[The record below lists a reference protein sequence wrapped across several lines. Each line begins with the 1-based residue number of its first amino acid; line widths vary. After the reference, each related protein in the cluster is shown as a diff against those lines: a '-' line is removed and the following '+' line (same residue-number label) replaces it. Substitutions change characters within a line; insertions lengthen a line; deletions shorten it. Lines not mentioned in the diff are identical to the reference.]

1 MLIVAVAEAEEHDI
15 AFVVD
20 KFVAAVPRNV
30 ERARMD
36 VKRAPS
42 VAGRRALPLDK
53 LVQQERY
60 LATLQR

>member
-20 KFVAAVPRNV
+20 KFVAAVPRDV
-30 ERARMD
+30 EAARRD

-42 VAGRRALPLDK
+42 AVGRRALPLGK
-53 LVQQERY
+53 LVQQER
-60 LATLQR
+60 

>member
-1 MLIVAVAEAEEHDI
+1 MLIVAVAEVEEHDI

-30 ERARMD
+30 EGARME

-42 VAGRRALPLDK
+42 VVGRRASPLGK
-53 LVQQERY
+53 LVQPER
-60 LATLQR
+60 

>member
-30 ERARMD
+30 EKARMD

-42 VAGRRALPLDK
+42 VVGTGALPLDT
-53 LVQQERY
+53 LVRQER
-60 LATLQR
+60 

>member
-1 MLIVAVAEAEEHDI
+1 MLIVVVAEAEVHDI

-36 VKRAPS
+36 EKRVPS
-42 VAGRRALPLDK
+42 VVGRRALPRDK
-53 LVQQERY
+53 LVQPEK
-60 LATLQR
+60 

>member
-1 MLIVAVAEAEEHDI
+1 MLIVVVAEAEERDI

-36 VKRAPS
+36 VKRVPS
-42 VAGRRALPLDK
+42 VVGRRALPRGK
-53 LVQQERY
+53 LAQPEK
-60 LATLQR
+60 

>member
-1 MLIVAVAEAEEHDI
+1 MRIVVVAEAEEHDI

-30 ERARMD
+30 EEIGMD

-42 VAGRRALPLDK
+42 VVGRRALPLGK
-53 LVQQERY
+53 LFQQER
-60 LATLQR
+60 

>member
-1 MLIVAVAEAEEHDI
+1 MLIVAVAEVEEHDI

-30 ERARMD
+30 AWAGMD

-42 VAGRRALPLDK
+42 VVGTRALPLDT
-53 LVQQERY
+53 LVRQER
-60 LATLQR
+60 